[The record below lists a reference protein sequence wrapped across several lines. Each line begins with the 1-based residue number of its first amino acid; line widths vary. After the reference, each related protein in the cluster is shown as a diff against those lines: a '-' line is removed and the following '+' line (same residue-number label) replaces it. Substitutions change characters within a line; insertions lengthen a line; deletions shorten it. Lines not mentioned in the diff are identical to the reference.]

1 MARPGKHETC
11 VRCRKKA
18 RMCTYTSYY
27 EVGKAQSN
35 ERKPRKGQLKGKL
48 PPTKGYCTD
57 CFLEIAKKRG
67 LTRTKLQELRRQ
79 LSGARRSDS
88 ADGRR
93 KRRGP
98 RRRQ

>member
-11 VRCRKKA
+11 VVCGETA

-35 ERKPRKGQLKGKL
+35 EGKPRKRQLNGKL
-48 PPTKGYCTD
+48 PPTKGYCPD

-67 LTRTKLQELRRQ
+67 LTRTKLQEFRRQ

-93 KRRGP
+93 KRHARN
-98 RRRQ
+98 